1 MFKSSWLV
9 FLLPWLKP
17 YRKLMCNNKE
27 RVENSVNQRI
37 LQKKLINLDDFLW
50 INWLEWDKSIL
61 LNLCS
66 GMKKHL
72 EAVIEKAGLT
82 IDC

>member
-1 MFKSSWLV
+1 MEGTSHGGVHMLEFYSK
-9 FLLPWLKP
+9 
-17 YRKLMCNNKE
+17 
-27 RVENSVNQRI
+27 
-37 LQKKLINLDDFLW
+37 LDDFLW
-50 INWLEWDKSIL
+50 INWLEWDSIDIDKSIL
-61 LNLCS
+61 SNLSS